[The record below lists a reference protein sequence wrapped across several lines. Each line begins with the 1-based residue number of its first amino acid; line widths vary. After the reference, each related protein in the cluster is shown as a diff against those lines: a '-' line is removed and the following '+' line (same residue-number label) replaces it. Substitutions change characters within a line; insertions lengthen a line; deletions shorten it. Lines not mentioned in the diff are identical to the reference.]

1 MALDPLKFAIA
12 IEKRNLEKELKEARK
27 TLENGLKDVPIHVK
41 VANLAEV
48 KKQLEGIEV
57 RIKMVGDAGGASS
70 IKSETKDLENLKKA
84 ADETSKSLNAD
95 QALKNYVRNLES
107 IDVAI
112 SKLTRSM
119 DSLKKSESLASTF
132 GGDVA
137 SVRKL
142 MDETQ
147 RRIDMLKDLK
157 STKNAGLLIKSDALT
172 TPQGMGQY
180 AAVWKEMSNFLW
192 GNKVMNMHIRDFVSN
207 ANMIEKAMLRIST
220 MQKRMEG
227 SSGTATKFGF
237 NNVTAQTLQDIANWT
252 AKAENT
258 NRSDA
263 AAVRELMMEYHRL
276 ATSIR
281 EVQSAQDAI
290 NRQGAR
296 DLAKQERDK
305 AKAVQE
311 REAAQRRAI
320 QTTSQLSAEEQRLA
334 RAIEQSMGKMNQQ
347 SQVLSDLKSMAA
359 QYLSVY
365 AGQQFLSNIIEI
377 GGQLEMQRLSI
388 GAILQDTAHAT
399 DLFDKIKGLALQSPF
414 GVVELDQYTKQLSAY
429 GFQYNELYDMTKR
442 LADISAGAGTDV
454 SRLALALGH
463 VRSEGALTGYTL
475 RQFAMNNI
483 PMLGKLS
490 EKLSELEGRIVT
502 AGEVRKRVSKKEI
515 DYAMVESVIKDLTNE
530 GGMFYNMQ
538 EVISG
543 SVKAKW
549 KNLRDAFDVMYGEM
563 AESAVGGALK
573 GTATMLTALAKQWKT
588 VGTEVLAVAAIYGTT
603 KVVMMAYNTLLGQ
616 QTRAVFAGIAAER
629 QAELSKLRMAQA
641 YRTLTREEMISL
653 TLGKG
658 LRMSDLQT
666 AISAKKLTADQ
677 LAKSVALGKVSQAT
691 AIAAIRNSTLAK
703 TEKDLM
709 ISTVNSVRTYGRFTG
724 VVNGLSMAFRSLLTT
739 MKAII
744 ANPMTWIMAAVSGV
758 TYLWQKNNEEME
770 RAKEISKQLTERASE
785 GVKNVRSMMS
795 ETGMTYTVGGKV
807 TEFGTAPGGTI
818 NYTPASQMDGDAMIQ
833 TMERWEAFIKDYS
846 SMPNTLLKNALFD
859 GEKMRDLSDQYE
871 RLAHAT
877 ESVMKSQ
884 LALAQIADSSE
895 FILKSTE
902 TTDLWGVFDD
912 DLITNMNDYA
922 KSAKKADAAMSHF
935 AMSHKGAMKA
945 ALNAA
950 KANADFNRNLSIED
964 NIMVMREQRH
974 LTEEEQL
981 KVLVKDWRL
990 YRDAIRDA
998 EQAIGDI
1005 GDREGMKAFSKVYNT
1020 ASEADD
1026 DELTMK
1032 EDMASAA
1039 DAIRQVVKEKWHKD
1053 ISELK
1058 DYEQQALLQMVS
1070 DIAAKSGESTEAI
1083 REHIIKLFADELKIP
1098 IDIDQA
1104 DAAVR
1109 ISFIQ
1114 QELNKLVAGP
1124 NGEGYPID
1132 IRGVVDANDLVQK
1145 VREAYKKAKDTIT
1158 NLGPIAI
1165 KMGLSLDKVKVM
1177 TKEEIDNAAGGSV
1190 IRKMALK
1197 AINDAYKAIGA
1208 AETTSKEYGFDL
1220 IDSTKGGKVFKAGKD
1235 KTGTKG
1241 SKEDKDAKE
1250 LREKVRVLKE
1260 AESSFQYWRK
1270 LVGKDSAFGH
1280 VGAEFGKLLTELGLK
1295 VDDVDQLRKKLTELR
1310 NVYEAK
1316 PKTKA
1321 MTEALRELDKTL
1333 ADLDRKDFEKLTD
1346 ESLSGM
1352 ERELDRLTERW
1363 ERFNS
1368 VRETTGDKDLAAQ
1381 LAGLDEFSARNYRN
1395 AADELVGIISE
1406 KLFDDKVPGIVDFD
1420 KVFGMSEDEIEDY
1433 VKSLYGGMDGYE
1445 QNIKAIIRALKEWQK
1460 LERGVIN
1467 GDIDM
1472 YSRLI
1477 ANMVSYE
1484 AQMKRNNDEY
1494 ARQET
1499 ALRAQLGRGE
1509 ISQTQF
1515 DEALR
1520 IARTMRDS
1528 KNAKLSSSYL
1538 NLMNGANALT
1548 RGEALDAID
1557 NAVMHLNEDM
1567 AAGLITMQDYADQL
1581 AKLKDIE
1588 AAWNANA
1595 FFGKNNAITNY
1606 LKGGNSGLMSF
1617 LTGRRD
1623 NALRDSRFGEADEYQ
1638 KYIDQLNKVQNT
1650 LGDLSIIVE
1659 LVASTFDGLQRAATA
1674 MANMFDALGQRGKAN
1689 RWGDIADGI
1698 GAVGSIFNPVSGLV
1712 QNAQSG
1718 NIGGLVSSAI
1728 SAPFEM
1734 IASPIT
1740 AFAQLHDKKRERQI
1754 EQLRED
1760 VKKID
1765 NTLNLIRTGR
1775 GRTLGY
1781 DNGSYRRLMAAMYAN
1796 DRSSSGKAM
1805 TEYYSRGGLSGSGY
1819 TQELEALKKQR
1830 QDYIDMYNK
1839 ENAKKKSS
1847 TEALEEYKMKMAEL
1861 DDQIMNYSEELAQEL
1876 WSIDLKGWADQ
1887 IGDALMNAF
1896 ENGTSAATA
1905 FEDATRGIMQSVV
1918 TDMLKVGF
1926 IQPMMENL
1934 RQRLF
1939 GENGAFDPNDPKG
1952 SMGATLS
1959 ELGRFFGQDGEGSM
1973 MMTAASEFLS
1983 GAEELLNANYGMT
1996 LKSNGSS
2003 TQTKG
2008 IQSQATEESI
2018 GILSGQMA
2026 RIAQDVSVKRI
2037 FITQLVTD
2045 QMPKLLETSQMQRSI
2060 VESQLQSIRAIEH
2073 AMIDGDGAMFEA
2085 IDRMSRKID
2094 RAITPEGRMRVE

>member
-27 TLENGLKDVPIHVK
+27 TLEDGLKDVPIHVK

-70 IKSETKDLENLKKA
+70 IKSETRDLENLKKA
-84 ADETSKSLNAD
+84 ADETTKSLSAD

-119 DSLKKSESLASTF
+119 DSLKKSEGLASTF

-399 DLFDKIKGLALQSPF
+399 DLFDKIKALALQSPF

-502 AGEVRKRVSKKEI
+502 AGEVRKRVRNKEI
-515 DYAMVESVIKDLTNE
+515 DYSMVESVIKDLTNE

-629 QAELSKLRMAQA
+629 QAELSKLKMAQA

-666 AISAKKLTADQ
+666 AISAKKLTAEQ
-677 LAKSVALGKVSQAT
+677 LAKSVALGKVNQAT

-744 ANPMTWIMAAVSGV
+744 ANPMTWIMAAVSGA

-770 RAKEISKQLTERASE
+770 RAAEISKQLTERASE

-795 ETGMTYTVGGKV
+795 ETGMTYTKGGKKA
-807 TEFGTAPGGTI
+807 EFGTTPGGTI
-818 NYTPASQMDGDAMIQ
+818 NYTPASQLDGDAMIQ
-833 TMERWEAFIKDYS
+833 TMERWEAFIKDYAATPNKMLSDAFRDQLGEVRSLSEQYEHLAESVKIVANSYTQLNDFSDIMRRAVESTNDYDDIFENLEDYSKKLQKFDDSLFKTAKDYPKVLS
-846 SMPNTLLKNALFD
+846 SALKAAKGDQVFADSIDRANKVMMEKEGRNLNEIEELERLVLGYDRNSEAMKRFVTESMNLTGGHNILSQGGVNDSLGRLNVADKDLMNDIDKMTSSILSDIEVKYHGLKN
-859 GEKMRDLSDQYE
+859 M
-871 RLAHAT
+871 T
-877 ESVMKSQ
+877 EEQKQ
-884 LALAQIADSSE
+884 N
-895 FILKSTE
+895 
-902 TTDLWGVFDD
+902 
-912 DLITNMNDYA
+912 LIR
-922 KSAKKADAAMSHF
+922 S
-935 AMSHKGAMKA
+935 
-945 ALNAA
+945 LEEIAA
-950 KANADFNRNLSIED
+950 KAGTVSEKAKQYFLDLSSTKIG
-964 NIMVMREQRH
+964 V
-974 LTEEEQL
+974 QL
-981 KVLVKDWRL
+981 DVNHV
-990 YRDAIRDA
+990 
-998 EQAIGDI
+998 
-1005 GDREGMKAFSKVYNT
+1005 
-1020 ASEADD
+1020 
-1026 DELTMK
+1026 
-1032 EDMASAA
+1032 
-1039 DAIRQVVKEKWHKD
+1039 
-1053 ISELK
+1053 
-1058 DYEQQALLQMVS
+1058 
-1070 DIAAKSGESTEAI
+1070 EAI
-1083 REHIIKLFADELKIP
+1083 ERFDLIKEEL
-1098 IDIDQA
+1098 
-1104 DAAVR
+1104 
-1109 ISFIQ
+1109 S
-1114 QELNKLVAGP
+1114 ELVAGP

-1177 TKEEIDNAAGGSV
+1177 TEEEIDKAAGGSV

-1197 AINDAYKAIGA
+1197 AINEAYKAIGA

-1368 VRETTGDKDLAAQ
+1368 VREATGDKSLAAQ
-1381 LAGLDEFSARNYRN
+1381 LAGLGDFSAKNYRN

-1433 VKSLYGGMDGYE
+1433 VKFLYGGMEGYE

-1460 LERGVIN
+1460 LERGVVN
-1467 GDIDM
+1467 SDIDM

-1515 DEALR
+1515 EEALR
-1520 IARTMRDS
+1520 IAHTMRDS

-1567 AAGLITMQDYADQL
+1567 AAGLITMQDYAEQL

-1689 RWGDIADGI
+1689 RWSDIADGI

-1796 DRSSSGKAM
+1796 DRSASGKAM

-1918 TDMLKVGF
+1918 TEMLKVGF

-1952 SMGATLS
+1952 SMGATLA

-2045 QMPKLLETSQMQRSI
+2045 QVPKLLETSQMQRSI

-2094 RAITPEGRMRVE
+2094 RAITPEGRMRIE